1 MYLFKKGRQN
11 IKFLYYTTG
20 SPLTSPI
27 SYTSLSDNSTCDS
40 VLCSGIIIV

>member
-1 MYLFKKGRQN
+1 MYFFEKGRQQ

-20 SPLTSPI
+20 SPPTSPN